1 MDYTTT
7 VRESILKSFQDYDEA
22 AGLISTYIAD
32 GSDGYHTKRTGI
44 VHPTFASASFAAAV
58 LCEGLEELYP
68 QALRILEIIC
78 DAQDVRPGSK
88 TFGLWGH
95 NYEDDPDHMI
105 APDYNWADFVG
116 KCLQESVLFSQC
128 PLPETLKAKLL
139 TAIRNAAICS
149 IGRNVGLDYSN
160 IAVMSSLTITCA
172 GEIVGDPQIF
182 AIGKDRLER
191 VCAYTRFNGAY
202 SEYNSSCY
210 GFVIMDDVSRMLRWF
225 KDARCLE
232 LAKELNYFAWKQV
245 AEHYN
250 MSLFQL
256 SPPQARA
263 YEDLN
268 KGSIAWRIRRGTYG
282 KYGNIDSL
290 AACNADA
297 DQAKVAPLAGFSPSL
312 EMLRCPSYCPEELYP
327 LFEES
332 ERFIA
337 HTYYKQNSLR
347 RPGED
352 YTIIRDPDNP
362 DMTAYSLLTP
372 DFSMGVFSLCDTWVQ
387 RRNCMVV
394 WDKENPK
401 CFRIR
406 SIVDGY
412 DFCGG
417 VTYARQKDNRILGQ
431 VGLVTDRGRVHYIID
446 KEKNG
451 IYETDTL
458 HFRFDLGGACEGLTI
473 RRDGKDFF
481 VEDGDLTIRL
491 HVEKWLYDGKDA
503 PVYVSENGKSVI
515 LEGYQGEQKLL
526 DTNLLAETCGVFTLT
541 VEDAAH
547 KAEPA
552 ELTWKL
558 EDSTLSSR
566 WGELEVAS
574 PAKPVT
580 YRQALGI

>member
-1 MDYTTT
+1 MDYTTAI
-7 VRESILKSFQDYDEA
+7 REKILEDFANYDEA

-44 VHPTFASASFAAAV
+44 VHPTCASASLAASV
-58 LCEGLEELYP
+58 LCEGVEELYP
-68 QALRILEIIC
+68 QALRILEVIC
-78 DAQDVRPGSK
+78 DAQDTRPGSK

-95 NYEDDPDHMI
+95 NYEDDPDHMS

-116 KCLQESVLFSQC
+116 KCLHESMLFSQY
-128 PLPETLKAKLL
+128 PLPEALKAKLL

-149 IGRNVGLDYSN
+149 IRRNVGLDYSN
-160 IAVMSSLTITCA
+160 IACMSSLTLVCA
-172 GEIVGDPQIF
+172 GEITGDAEIF

-191 VCAYTRFNGAY
+191 FCAYTRFNGGF

-232 LAKELNYFAWKQV
+232 LANELNYYAWKQI

-250 MSLFQL
+250 LSLFQL
-256 SPPQARA
+256 TPPQSRA

-268 KGSIAWRIRRGTYG
+268 KGGIAWRIRRGTNG
-282 KYGNIDSL
+282 KYGNIEGI
-290 AACNADA
+290 AA
-297 DQAKVAPLAGFSPSL
+297 LAGFNPGL
-312 EMLRCPSYCPEELYP
+312 EMLRCPSYCPEELFP
-327 LFEES
+327 LFEEK

-337 HTYYKQNSLR
+337 QTYYKKNNLR

-352 YTIIRDPDNP
+352 YTIVRDPDNP

-372 DFSMGVFSLCDTWVQ
+372 KFSMGVFSLCDTWVQ

-406 SIVDGY
+406 SIACDY

-417 VTYARQKDNRILGQ
+417 MTYAQQKDNRILGQ
-431 VGLVTDRGRVHYIID
+431 VGLVTDRGSFHYILD
-446 KEKNG
+446 KSKNG

-458 HFRFDLGGACEGLTI
+458 HFRFDLGGACENLTI
-473 RRDGKDFF
+473 RQDGKDFF
-481 VEDGDLTIRL
+481 VEDGDLTIKL
-491 HVEKWLYDGKDA
+491 HIEKWVYDGKDA

-515 LEGYQGEQKLL
+515 LEGYKGETKLL
-526 DTNLLAETCGVFTLT
+526 DTNILAETCGVFTMR

-547 KAEPA
+547 KAAPA
-552 ELTWKL
+552 ELTWQL
-558 EDSTLSSR
+558 EGETLRSR
-566 WGELEVAS
+566 WGELAVES

>member
-1 MDYTTT
+1 MEMKEMLYRCAVAQT
-7 VRESILKSFQDYDEA
+7 KAYDPE
-22 AGLISTYIAD
+22 AGLLAHRSGGSAPAD
-32 GSDGYHTKRTGI
+32 VRVYHGLRQ
-44 VHPTFASASFAAAV
+44 SSFYAALI
-58 LCEGLEELYP
+58 LCNGFSEFYA
-68 QALRILEIIC
+68 QALQTAESLC
-78 DAQDVRPGSK
+78 GVQDVRENSR
-88 TFGLWGH
+88 TFGLWPITKEQ
-95 NYEDDPDHMI
+95 NLDETYF
-105 APDYNWADFVG
+105 PDYNWADFIG
-116 KCLQESVLFSQC
+116 KNLQDIVQFSQC
-128 PLPETLKAKLL
+128 PLPETLKTKLL

-149 IGRNVGLDYSN
+149 IRRNVGLDYSN
-160 IAVMSSLTITCA
+160 IAVMSCLTIICA
-172 GEIVGDPQIF
+172 GEILKDAEIF
-182 AIGKDRLER
+182 QNGKARLQR
-191 VCAYTRFNGAY
+191 LCAYMRFNGSY
-202 SEYNSSCY
+202 SEYNSSTY
-210 GFVIMDDVSRMLRWF
+210 ALTVLGDVNRMLYAIH
-225 KDARCLE
+225 DPECVAM
-232 LAKELNYFAWKQV
+232 AKELNFYVWKMIGQ
-245 AEHYN
+245 HYN
-250 MSLFQL
+250 SSLKQL

-263 YEDLN
+263 YRDLED
-268 KGSIAWRIRRGTYG
+268 GSVSYMVWCGTRG
-282 KYGNIDSL
+282 KYGAPMPESL
-290 AACNADA
+290 FN
-297 DQAKVAPLAGFSPSL
+297 PEL
-312 EMLRCPSYCPEELYP
+312 EYMLELICPGLTCPEEALPY
-327 LFEES
+327 FAGEEK
-332 ERFIA
+332 FLA
-337 HTYYKQNSLR
+337 DTYYKKNDLR
-347 RPGED
+347 TEGED

-362 DMTAYSLLTP
+362 DLTAYSYQTP
-372 DFSMGVFSLCDTWVQ
+372 QFSMGVFSLCDTWVQ

-503 PVYVSENGKSVI
+503 PVYVSGDGKSVI
-515 LEGYQGEQKLL
+515 LEGYKGEKKLL
-526 DTNLLAETCGVFTLT
+526 DTNILAETCGVFTLT

-566 WGELEVAS
+566 WGGLEVEAPAS
-574 PAKPVT
+574 AVP
-580 YRQALGI
+580 YREALGLKA